1 MNEHLKTFFKTRGL
15 SIFYK
20 CCFFLITELL
30 KIMKLTNLKFYF
42 LLSYKNTEP
51 GDDQKQDLKWEEL
64 LQNST

>member
-20 CCFFLITELL
+20 YYFFLITELL

-51 GDDQKQDLKWEEL
+51 GDDQKQELKWEEL